1 MRRKKIYCKI
11 HNKRTE
17 AQFAKQK
24 QHRSL
29 TIWTPDKM
37 LRLPRRPWTARKRG
51 ENQPPANKGERKFKT
66 ERQTEEH
73 RVKQAQG
80 NIGYLREK
88 ARPPRRKIS
97 VIHKN
102 SQTQPR
108 GLYNYYEE
116 IYGSIGNGSRRGLRR
131 PGTCSDKPVHGCPPG
146 TLVL

>member
-51 ENQPPANKGERKFKT
+51 ENQPPANKGEREFKT
-66 ERQTEEH
+66 ERQTEE
-73 RVKQAQG
+73 RRAKQREG
-80 NIGYLREK
+80 NIGYLRE
-88 ARPPRRKIS
+88 IS
-97 VIHKN
+97 AAPEAENFRDTKKLTNTTKGVV
-102 SQTQPR
+102 Q
-108 GLYNYYEE
+108 L
-116 IYGSIGNGSRRGLRR
+116 L
-131 PGTCSDKPVHGCPPG
+131 
-146 TLVL
+146 